1 MKKINRKFIYF
12 CRAIVL
18 ALSVSI
24 GFNVLL
30 LIENK
35 ELKEAK
41 NLYVDM
47 VKDYIGGQGIE
58 SIQDAVSDYIL
69 ESKQEKYGE

>member
-1 MKKINRKFIYF
+1 MRINRKFVYF
-12 CRAIVL
+12 CRVIVL
-18 ALSVSI
+18 ALSISI
-24 GFNVLL
+24 GFNVLI

-41 NLYVDM
+41 NLYMDM
-47 VKDYIGGQGIE
+47 VKDYIGGQEIE
-58 SIQDAVSDYIL
+58 SIENAVSDYIL

>member
-1 MKKINRKFIYF
+1 MRINRRFIYL
-12 CRAIVL
+12 CRVIVL

-41 NLYVDM
+41 NLYKDM
-47 VKDYIGGQGIE
+47 VKDYIGGQEIE
-58 SIQDAVSDYIL
+58 SIENAVSDYIL

>member
-1 MKKINRKFIYF
+1 MIINRKFIFF
-12 CRAIVL
+12 CRVIVL
-18 ALSVSI
+18 ALSISI

-41 NLYVDM
+41 NLYKDM
-47 VKDYIGGQGIE
+47 VKDYIGGQGLE
-58 SIQDAVSDYIL
+58 SIENAVSDYIL

>member
-1 MKKINRKFIYF
+1 MRINRKFIYF
-12 CRAIVL
+12 CRVIVL
-18 ALSVSI
+18 ALSISI
-24 GFNVLL
+24 GFNVLI

-41 NLYVDM
+41 NLYMDM
-47 VKDYIGGQGIE
+47 VKDYIGGQEIE
-58 SIQDAVSDYIL
+58 SIENAVSDYIL

>member
-1 MKKINRKFIYF
+1 MRINRKFIYF
-12 CRAIVL
+12 CRVVVL

-35 ELKEAK
+35 EIKEAK
-41 NLYVDM
+41 NLYMDM
-47 VKDYIGGQGIE
+47 VKDYIGGQEIE
-58 SIQDAVSDYIL
+58 SIENAVSDYIL

>member
-1 MKKINRKFIYF
+1 MRTNRKFIYF
-12 CRAIVL
+12 CRVIVL

-24 GFNVLL
+24 GFNILL

-41 NLYVDM
+41 NLYIDM
-47 VKDYIGGQGIE
+47 VKDYIGGQEIE
-58 SIQDAVSDYIL
+58 SIENAVSDYIL

>member
-1 MKKINRKFIYF
+1 MRINRKFIYF
-12 CRAIVL
+12 CRVIVL

-41 NLYVDM
+41 NLYMDM

-58 SIQDAVSDYIL
+58 SIENAVSDYIL
-69 ESKQEKYGE
+69 ESKQALHGE

>member
-1 MKKINRKFIYF
+1 MRINRKFIFF
-12 CRAIVL
+12 CRVIVL

-41 NLYVDM
+41 NLYVEM
-47 VKDYIGGQGIE
+47 VKDYIGGQEIE
-58 SIQDAVSDYIL
+58 SIENAVSDYIL

>member
-1 MKKINRKFIYF
+1 MRINRKFIYL
-12 CRAIVL
+12 CRVIVL

-41 NLYVDM
+41 NLYKDM
-47 VKDYIGGQGIE
+47 VKDYIGGQEIE
-58 SIQDAVSDYIL
+58 SIENAVSDYIL

>member
-1 MKKINRKFIYF
+1 MRINTKFIYF
-12 CRAIVL
+12 CRVIVL

-24 GFNVLL
+24 GFNILL

-41 NLYVDM
+41 NLYKDM
-47 VKDYIGGQGIE
+47 VKDYVGGQEIQSIE
-58 SIQDAVSDYIL
+58 NAVSDYIL
-69 ESKQEKYGE
+69 ESKQEKHGE

>member
-1 MKKINRKFIYF
+1 MRINRKFIYF
-12 CRAIVL
+12 CRVIVL

-24 GFNVLL
+24 GFNVVL

-41 NLYVDM
+41 NLYMDM
-47 VKDYIGGQGIE
+47 VKDYIGGQEIE
-58 SIQDAVSDYIL
+58 SIENAVSDYIL

>member
-1 MKKINRKFIYF
+1 MRINRKFIYF
-12 CRAIVL
+12 CRVIVL

-24 GFNVLL
+24 GFNILL

-41 NLYVDM
+41 NLYMDM
-47 VKDYIGGQGIE
+47 VKDFIGGQGIE
-58 SIQDAVSDYIL
+58 IIEEAVNDSIL
-69 ESKQEKYGE
+69 ESKQEKHGE

>member
-1 MKKINRKFIYF
+1 MRINRKFIFF
-12 CRAIVL
+12 CRVIVL
-18 ALSVSI
+18 ALSISI

-41 NLYVDM
+41 NLYVEM
-47 VKDYIGGQGIE
+47 VKDYIGGQEIE
-58 SIQDAVSDYIL
+58 SIENAVSDYIL